1 MSRPGDILR
10 AYSASKLGRR
20 FMVGLF
26 VSLTLT
32 SLIFMAVFVTAYRTR
47 LIAEHTRAST
57 QVNSL
62 LEAALKNAMLK
73 RDLDG
78 LRAIIAELGTQHE
91 IVSVMILNPDGQIR
105 FSTDAARVGAA
116 FAAVQTEPTEILKP
130 SAAFT
135 TAPGAVE
142 VLRTINPVHNEARC
156 GLCHGPAAI
165 HPINGV
171 LVVDYAAHQIRQDA
185 WNGTLAMA
193 GSGFGVLLAALLSL
207 AALLY
212 RYILKPV
219 NELTSATARFAGGD
233 FSSRVNAGSSD
244 DELAVLANRFN
255 LMADRIGQM
264 FATVKSSEG
273 FLQTVIDS
281 VPDGVRVI
289 ADDYTILKV
298 NQAYCRQLGIAPAAA
313 IGQKCHVSSH
323 HLAEPC
329 SPTLVTCPL
338 VELAQADDTP
348 LKCRHRH
355 VQKDGTELFVEVIAA
370 RAEIVIDGERR
381 NCVIESIRDLADQA
395 SISHEQRL
403 SEIGLL
409 ATGIAHE
416 IHNPLSSIH
425 LALRA
430 MQEEITRA
438 APAAAVQQYLDIA
451 DREIDRCIDV
461 TKRLL
466 RISEPASPDLVLTDV
481 RHMLDDVGA
490 LIAYQAEQAGVK
502 IVTDV
507 RGTPRILASESDLGI
522 VILNL
527 CQNAIHAMP
536 QGGTLTLSAA
546 EAGGT
551 VKISFADTGVG
562 IAPENLQRIFW
573 PFWSRRADGSL
584 GTGLGLSI
592 CRATVERLGGNMA
605 VQSMLGKGTTFHVA
619 IPSADHM
626 VIET

>member
-1 MSRPGDILR
+1 MSGISDFLR
-10 AYSASKLGRR
+10 AWSGSKLGRR
-20 FMVGLF
+20 FILGLF
-26 VSLTLT
+26 TALTLT
-32 SLIFMAVFVTAYRTR
+32 SLVFLAVFVTAYRAR
-47 LIAEHTRAST
+47 LIAEHARASS

-62 LEAALKNAMLK
+62 LEASLKNAMLK

-78 LRAIIAELGTQHE
+78 LRAIIHELGTQHE
-91 IVSVMILNPDGQIR
+91 IVSVMIVNPDGEVR
-105 FSTDAARVGAA
+105 FSTAPERVGGQ
-116 FAAVQTEPTEILKP
+116 FSAVTTEPTEILKP
-130 SAAFT
+130 SAKFT
-135 TAPGAVE
+135 TTASGVE
-142 VLRTINPVHNEARC
+142 VLRTINPVHNEERC
-156 GLCHGPAAI
+156 GGCHGPAVS

-171 LVVDYAAHQIRQDA
+171 LVVDYAAHQIREDA
-185 WNGTLAMA
+185 RNGTLAMA
-193 GSGFGVLLAALLSL
+193 LSGAAVLLAALLSL

-219 NELTSATARFAGGD
+219 NALAGATARFAEGD
-233 FSSRVNAGSSD
+233 FTSRVETVSKD
-244 DELAVLANRFN
+244 DELAVLAGRFN

-264 FATVKSSEG
+264 FGTLKGSEN

-298 NQAYCRQLGIAPAAA
+298 NQAYCRQLGITPAEA

-323 HLAEPC
+323 RLAEPC
-329 SPTLVTCPL
+329 SPTIVTCPL
-338 VELAQADDTP
+338 VELARTSAGP

-355 VQKDGTELFVEVIAA
+355 IQKNGEELFVEVIAA
-370 RAEIVIDGERR
+370 RAEIVLDGVKRS
-381 NCVIESIRDLADQA
+381 CVIESIRDLADQA

-403 SEIGLL
+403 SEIGML

-430 MQEEITRA
+430 MQEEITKA
-438 APAAAVQQYLDIA
+438 APGASVQQYLDIA

-466 RISEPASPDLVLTDV
+466 RISEPASPDLMLTDV
-481 RHMLDDVGA
+481 RHMLDDVA
-490 LIAYQAEQAGVK
+490 TLLAYQAEQAKVT
-502 IVTDV
+502 IVRQYD
-507 RGTPRILASESDLGI
+507 GFPRILASESDLGI

-536 QGGTLTLSAA
+536 EGGTLTITAREEHGL
-546 EAGGT
+546 
-551 VKISFADTGVG
+551 VKTSFADTGVG

-573 PFWSRRADGSL
+573 PFWSKRADGSI

-592 CRATVERLGGNMA
+592 CRATVERLGGSIS
-605 VQSMLGKGTTFHVA
+605 VESTPGRGTTFHVV
-619 IPSADHM
+619 IPSADS
-626 VIET
+626 VVKEE

>member
-1 MSRPGDILR
+1 MKQLTGFLR

-20 FMVGLF
+20 FMIGLF
-26 VSLTLT
+26 AALTVT
-32 SLIFMAVFVTAYRTR
+32 SLVFMALFVPAYRDR
-47 LIAEHTRAST
+47 LIAEHTRASS

-62 LEAALKNAMLK
+62 LEASLKNAMLK

-78 LRAIIAELGTQHE
+78 LRAIIHELGTQHE
-91 IVSVMILNPDGQIR
+91 IVSVMILNPDGEIR
-105 FSTDAARVGAA
+105 FSTDTARVGGR
-116 FAAVQTEPTEILKP
+116 FANLQGDATEILKP
-130 SAAFT
+130 SATFT
-135 TAPGAVE
+135 STPSGVE
-142 VLRTINPVHNEARC
+142 VLRTINPVHNEERC
-156 GLCHGPAAI
+156 GVCHGPAVS

-171 LVVDYAAHQIRQDA
+171 LVVDYAARQIRQDA

-193 GSGFGVLLAALLSL
+193 GSGAAVLLAALLAL

-219 NELTSATARFAGGD
+219 NALTGATARFAEGD
-233 FSSRVNAGSSD
+233 FSSRVDTGGHD
-244 DELAVLANRFN
+244 DELAVLGGRFN

-264 FATVKSSEG
+264 FATVKGSEG

-298 NQAYCRQLGIAPAAA
+298 NRAYCRQLGVTPEES

-323 HLAEPC
+323 HLAQPC
-329 SPTLVTCPL
+329 SPTIVTCPL
-338 VELAQADDTP
+338 VELARTNAGP

-355 VQKDGTELFVEVIAA
+355 VQKNGEELFVEVIAA
-370 RAEIVIDGERR
+370 KAEIVIDGVTR

-403 SEIGLL
+403 SEIGML

-430 MQEEITRA
+430 MQEEITKA
-438 APAAAVQQYLDIA
+438 APNASVQQYLDIA

-466 RISEPASPDLVLTDV
+466 RISEPASPELMLTDV
-481 RHMLDDVGA
+481 RHMLDDVRA
-490 LIAYQAEQAGVK
+490 LIAYQAEQAKVE
-502 IVTDV
+502 IVSNFQGD
-507 RGTPRILASESDLGI
+507 PRILASESDLGI

-536 QGGTLTLSAA
+536 RGGTLTLTAQ
-546 EAGGT
+546 EKRGQ
-551 VKISFADTGVG
+551 VKMSFADTGVG

-573 PFWSRRADGSL
+573 PFWSKRADGSL

-592 CRATVERLGGNMA
+592 CRATVERLGGNIS
-605 VQSMLGKGTTFHVA
+605 VESTLGMGTTFRVV
-619 IPSADHM
+619 IPSADS
-626 VIET
+626 VVTDE